1 MSHRLATTFSRRSPA
16 LTSDAPLTEEQ
27 IRRVAPSIFAPEKHA
42 SRSVRYTYIPTIE
55 VLRALAA
62 EGFTPYSVTQSQ
74 ARDESHR
81 EHTKHMVRLR
91 RPDASGAAQANEV
104 VLVNSHNGA
113 SSYQMLGGVFR
124 FVCRNGLVFGDV
136 HAEVRVPHKGDV
148 LGEVIDGANLIVE
161 RFDAIDASR
170 EAMQS
175 VALDA
180 PRQTAFARAALALRY
195 PDADAVTPAPITEAQ
210 LLDARRPEDRAPD
223 LWTVFNRVQEHLT
236 RGGLAAR
243 SARGRR
249 IRTRPV
255 QGIDSSV
262 QLNRA
267 LWVLAEEM
275 RRLAA

>member
-1 MSHRLATTFSRRSPA
+1 MKARGFIVLDNPISNEGHLDSWHVLFIDLLLRDGWKVIALSADPA
-16 LTSDAPLTEEQ
+16 GLTGKL
-27 IRRVAPSIFAPEKHA
+27 
-42 SRSVRYTYIPTIE
+42 
-55 VLRALAA
+55 
-62 EGFTPYSVTQSQ
+62 Q
-74 ARDESHR
+74 AKGLES
-81 EHTKHMVRLR
+81 
-91 RPDASGAAQANEV
+91 
-104 VLVNSHNGA
+104 
-113 SSYQMLGGVFR
+113 
-124 FVCRNGLVFGDV
+124 
-136 HAEVRVPHKGDV
+136 
-148 LGEVIDGANLIVE
+148 GANLIVE

-180 PRQTAFARAALALRY
+180 PRQAAFARAALALRY
-195 PDADAVTPAPITEAQ
+195 PDADPDTAAPVTETQ

-249 IRTRPV
+249 MRTRPV

>member
-1 MSHRLATTFSRRSPA
+1 MSHRLATTFGRRSPV
-16 LTSDAPLTEEQ
+16 LSSEAPLTEEQ
-27 IRRVAPSIFAPEKHA
+27 IRRVAPSIFATDKHA
-42 SRSVRYTYIPTIE
+42 SRSARYTYIPTIE

-74 ARDESHR
+74 ARDEAHR
-81 EHTKHMVRLR
+81 EHTRHMVRLR
-91 RPDASGAAQANEV
+91 RPDASGAPQANEV

-124 FVCRNGLVFGDV
+124 FVCGNGLVFGDV

-195 PDADAVTPAPITEAQ
+195 PQADATTPAPVTEDQILA
-210 LLDARRPEDRAPD
+210 ARRSEDRAAD
-223 LWTVFNRVQEHLT
+223 LWTVFNRVQENLT
-236 RGGLAAR
+236 RGGLPAR
-243 SARGRR
+243 SAQGRR
-249 IRTRPV
+249 SRTRAV

-267 LWVLAEEM
+267 LWVLADEM